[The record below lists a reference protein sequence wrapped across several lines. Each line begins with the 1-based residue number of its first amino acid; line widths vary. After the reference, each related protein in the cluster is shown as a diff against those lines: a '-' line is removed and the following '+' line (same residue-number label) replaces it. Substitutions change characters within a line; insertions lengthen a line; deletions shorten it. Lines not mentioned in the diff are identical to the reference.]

1 MTRSLHSVP
10 QRILSAIAPRRFLT
24 LLPVAILI
32 TAPALAQFPGLQL
45 PQGSQSASVKQT
57 IGLTDLTVT
66 YHRPAVNKRKVWG
79 GLVPYGEVWRAGAN
93 ENTTFATTD
102 DVSINGEK
110 LAAGKYGVHMIPAAG
125 EWTVIFSRDS
135 ASWGSFAYDEKADA
149 LRIKVTPKPSEFQ
162 ERLGYTFDDPTEDST
177 TLSMRW
183 EALRVPFTVK
193 VDVPTVVLSKI
204 RTQLKGLPQYP
215 LVWSQAAAYSLGAGG
230 NLDEA
235 LQWVDRSISR
245 TRNFQNLRTK
255 AAILEKRGDSA
266 AATALRNEAM
276 TVATE
281 ADMNAHG
288 YGLMGQNK
296 TSEALAVFKKN
307 VQNHPKSWNA
317 HDSLAEAY
325 ALSGDKASAIQSYS
339 RALELT
345 TDPTQK
351 TRIEKEIARV
361 KSGV

>member
-1 MTRSLHSVP
+1 
-10 QRILSAIAPRRFLT
+10 
-24 LLPVAILI
+24 
-32 TAPALAQFPGLQL
+32 
-45 PQGSQSASVKQT
+45 
-57 IGLTDLTVT
+57 
-66 YHRPAVNKRKVWG
+66 
-79 GLVPYGEVWRAGAN
+79 
-93 ENTTFATTD
+93 
-102 DVSINGEK
+102 
-110 LAAGKYGVHMIPAAG
+110 MIPAAG